1 LRININKMGSMAP
14 SLFSS
19 LPEVAKDEVFS
30 LMASYQTDPDPSKVN
45 LGPGIYR
52 CDEGK
57 SWPLKVVSQVEKSLY
72 ELQDLGRHDYLA
84 IEGDPRF
91 LRVARDLVFSSAFDS
106 AQELQQSTDSRIVS
120 VQSISGTG
128 ANHIGARFLA
138 ENLRPRRVWLSDPT
152 WANHHAIW
160 ESVGVDVH
168 TYPYYDKDRRA
179 LNFDAMMTTLEREA
193 RSEDVIVLHACAHN
207 PTGIDPSREQWVVI
221 AELCQRKQLF
231 PFFDS
236 AYQGFA
242 SGSPTQDAWALCH
255 FYNLQPRM
263 EMCVAQSFSKNFGL
277 YGQRAGAFHLVMN
290 DPCPNAKDR
299 VLSTL
304 SQIIRSEYSVSPRY
318 GSTIIRTI
326 LEDPTLSKGWLA
338 DLAII
343 SGRIKSMRIA
353 LYDELCRLHTPGSWV
368 HVVDQVRHAKNINF
382 VDEAFLTTR
391 SDWHVLLYGPHS
403 LRSGHTSGT
412 ISHLHAIFWTGFNH
426 WV

>member
-1 LRININKMGSMAP
+1 MGSMAP

-30 LMASYQTDPDPSKVN
+30 LMAAYHSDTDPNRVN
-45 LGPGIYR
+45 LGPGVYC

-57 SWPLKVVSQVEKSLY
+57 SWPLKVVGQVETSLH
-72 ELQDLGRHDYLA
+72 ELQDIGRHDYLA

-91 LRVARDLVFSSAFDS
+91 LHVARDLLFSSAFDS
-106 AQELQQSTDSRIVS
+106 AHKLHQSTESRIVS

-160 ESVGVDVH
+160 ENVGVAVR
-168 TYPYYDKDRRA
+168 TYPYYNKDSRT
-179 LNFDAMMTTLEREA
+179 LNFDAMMATLEEEA

-207 PTGIDPSREQWVVI
+207 PTGIDPSHAQWAAI

-242 SGSPTQDAWALCH
+242 SGNPAQDAWAVCH
-255 FYNLQPRM
+255 FYGLQPPV

-290 DPCPNAKDR
+290 DPGHDARDR

-304 SQIIRSEYSVSPRY
+304 SHIIRSEYSVSPRY

-326 LEDPTLSKGWLA
+326 LENKKLSEEWLV
-338 DLAII
+338 DLQII
-343 SGRIKSMRIA
+343 SGRIKAMRSA
-353 LYDELCRLHTPGSWV
+353 LYDELCRLRTPGSWV
-368 HVVDQVRHAKNINF
+368 HIVDQVRRCSNTFPRVRN
-382 VDEAFLTTR
+382 
-391 SDWHVLLYGPHS
+391 S
-403 LRSGHTSGT
+403 
-412 ISHLHAIFWTGFNH
+412 
-426 WV
+426 

>member
-1 LRININKMGSMAP
+1 MAP

-30 LMASYQTDPDPSKVN
+30 LMAAYQADTDPNRVN

-57 SWPLKVVSQVEKSLY
+57 SWPLKVVGQVEKSLH
-72 ELQDLGRHDYLA
+72 ELQDICRHDYLA

-91 LRVARDLVFSSAFDS
+91 LRVARDLLFSSAFDS
-106 AQELQQSTDSRIVS
+106 ARELQQSTESRIVS

-160 ESVGVDVH
+160 ESVGVAVH
-168 TYPYYDKDRRA
+168 TYPYYNKENRA
-179 LNFDAMMTTLEREA
+179 LNFDAMMTTLEQEA

-207 PTGIDPSREQWVVI
+207 PTGIDPSQAQWAAI

-242 SGSPTQDAWALCH
+242 SGSPAQDAWAVCH
-255 FYNLQPRM
+255 FYGLQPRL

-277 YGQRAGAFHLVMN
+277 YGQRAGAFHLIMN
-290 DPCPNAKDR
+290 DPCPYARDR

-304 SQIIRSEYSVSPRY
+304 SQIIRSEYSVAPRY
-318 GSTIIRTI
+318 GSTIIRAI
-326 LEDPTLSKGWLA
+326 LENQKLSEEWLA
-338 DLAII
+338 DLQTI
-343 SGRIKSMRIA
+343 SGRIKSMRTA
-353 LYDELCRLHTPGSWV
+353 LYDELCRLRTPGSWA
-368 HVVDQVRHAKNINF
+368 HVVEQVCHKHI
-382 VDEAFLTTR
+382 
-391 SDWHVLLYGPHS
+391 LLS
-403 LRSGHTSGT
+403 
-412 ISHLHAIFWTGFNH
+412 
-426 WV
+426 WVKCS